1 VAWFG
6 AALLVAGLAWSAR
19 SYFGGRAPG
28 ATPTVIATR
37 PAVAV
42 LGFENLN
49 RNADSDWLATA
60 LAEMLDAELS
70 AGGALRV
77 VSGETVARV
86 RKEMGLERA
95 LALSPETLTLL
106 RANLLAEHIL
116 TGSYITQGPRGS
128 ERLRLVL
135 RLQSATTGETESISG
150 EDSID
155 QLFRLADGVGD
166 ALRAK
171 LGLAAATASE
181 QAASPAV
188 VPRDTEAARTYSE
201 GLTHLRDRDL
211 LVARELLEKAVRLDA
226 DNAAAHSALAEAW
239 FLQGYDKKALAE
251 AKKAFDRSADLTGE
265 GRLLIE
271 ARFRALS
278 RDWDRAIN
286 LYSSLWTMEPDDPEH
301 IERLA
306 RTQLLATKWKDALST
321 LESAYAANPPLRD
334 EPSLAL
340 IEGEVRQRLSDFPGA
355 LAAARRALATASP
368 RGARLL
374 VARAHHGEGQAL
386 LSLGSQAEARA
397 AFERS
402 RDLYREIGDREGEAL
417 SSRSLAVVLR
427 QTGNL
432 DEAYRIGADALRT
445 LREMGN
451 QRHAVT
457 VLNTLANIRYDQSRL
472 DDAARLY
479 DEILAIGRETE
490 DLRAQAAALGNLGNV
505 YFLRGDLAR
514 AISSHREALRFK
526 REMGDRAGTATT
538 LISLAVPLLDH
549 VEPAQAVAH
558 LEEALGLAREIG
570 SKGIEAT
577 ALHVLAE
584 TRFHT
589 GDVAAAQSLF
599 ETARTAQRE
608 LGDASRAN
616 EAALWLLLVDLDQ
629 RRFAGVREGAAEV
642 IRASQELEA
651 PNLEA
656 AARAALAQADA
667 ALGLAVEARRE
678 AATARRLAENDEDLS
693 LRWSTLAQALRAEGA
708 VDAIEGSSE
717 RARRALQRLGDDASA
732 RGFTRHGFEIQLMVE
747 ELALADGDADAS
759 QRLEAL
765 SDRARRAGFGR
776 VSERAR
782 DLAQRRTLPLG
793 QAVSSP
799 SMSRPG

>member
-1 VAWFG
+1 MRERCG
-6 AALLVAGLAWSAR
+6 NGC
-19 SYFGGRAPG
+19 
-28 ATPTVIATR
+28 PT
-37 PAVAV
+37 
-42 LGFENLN
+42 
-49 RNADSDWLATA
+49 
-60 LAEMLDAELS
+60 
-70 AGGALRV
+70 
-77 VSGETVARV
+77 
-86 RKEMGLERA
+86 
-95 LALSPETLTLL
+95 SP
-106 RANLLAEHIL
+106 
-116 TGSYITQGPRGS
+116 
-128 ERLRLVL
+128 
-135 RLQSATTGETESISG
+135 
-150 EDSID
+150 
-155 QLFRLADGVGD
+155 
-166 ALRAK
+166 
-171 LGLAAATASE
+171 
-181 QAASPAV
+181 
-188 VPRDTEAARTYSE
+188 
-201 GLTHLRDRDL
+201 
-211 LVARELLEKAVRLDA
+211 
-226 DNAAAHSALAEAW
+226 
-239 FLQGYDKKALAE
+239 
-251 AKKAFDRSADLTGE
+251 
-265 GRLLIE
+265 
-271 ARFRALS
+271 
-278 RDWDRAIN
+278 
-286 LYSSLWTMEPDDPEH
+286 
-301 IERLA
+301 
-306 RTQLLATKWKDALST
+306 
-321 LESAYAANPPLRD
+321 
-334 EPSLAL
+334 
-340 IEGEVRQRLSDFPGA
+340 A

-629 RRFAGVREGAAEV
+629 RRFAAVVRAAEV

-678 AATARRLAENDEDLS
+678 AETARRLAENDEDLS

-793 QAVSSP
+793 QAVSP
-799 SMSRPG
+799 PAMSRPG